1 MFQTLIENIASALEK
16 VNLPYMI
23 IGGQAVLLYGEPRLT
38 KDIDITL
45 GIGVN
50 EYKKILST
58 ITELNLKILID
69 NPESFINEFMVLPVI
84 DEKSGIK
91 IDFIFSFTLY
101 EKDAIKRSKK
111 VKLGKTMVN
120 FASLEDVVIHKIIA
134 GRARDLEDIR
144 NILLKNQNFDKE
156 HIYKWLKEFDKSL
169 GENFYKRFEAI
180 LKGLKN

>member
-1 MFQTLIENIASALEK
+1 MFQTLIENIATKLDKA
-16 VNLPYMI
+16 NLPYMI

-144 NILLKNQNFDKE
+144 NILLKNSNFDKDY
-156 HIYKWLKEFDKSL
+156 IYKWLEKFDKSL
-169 GENFYKRFEAI
+169 DEIFSKRFNETLKE
-180 LKGLKN
+180 LKG

>member
-1 MFQTLIENIASALEK
+1 
-16 VNLPYMI
+16 MI

-50 EYKKILST
+50 EYKKILSAV
-58 ITELNLKILID
+58 TELNLKALID
-69 NPESFINEFMVLPVI
+69 NPESFVNEFMVLPVI

-91 IDFIFSFTLY
+91 IDFILSFTLY
-101 EKDAIKRSKK
+101 EKDAIKRAKK

-144 NILLKNQNFDKE
+144 NILLKNLNFDKV
-156 HIYKWLKEFDKSL
+156 
-169 GENFYKRFEAI
+169 
-180 LKGLKN
+180 LKGNKNVQ